1 MDQFEQFKTRV
12 LSKTTEYPCEA
23 VAAILANRVLF
34 PPTPV
39 GEQLEFWDLPLRSFF
54 LETDEHLA
62 KTSVFLLDLMYEIIQ
77 YVLNDSLAMIRHH
90 ENQNTERE
98 ERRLMIQAEAG
109 LMMIIKGRGKF
120 AQLPEYRSQLEQ
132 PQADRI
138 LAILR
143 LHRVR
148 SFSQT
153 QPSVNHYFKLI
164 LARRTGDNLA
174 SEEEV

>member
-1 MDQFEQFKTRV
+1 MDPFEQFKTRI
-12 LSKTTEYPCEA
+12 LSTGSEYPREA
-23 VAAILANRVLF
+23 VAATLANRVLF

-54 LETDEHLA
+54 LETDAHLA
-62 KTSVFLLDLMYEIIQ
+62 KTSVFLLDLVYEIIQ
-77 YVLNDSLAMIRHH
+77 YVLNDSLAMIRYR
-90 ENQNTERE
+90 EDQNVERE

-120 AQLPEYRSQLEQ
+120 SQLPEYRSQLEQ
-132 PQADRI
+132 PQAEKI

-143 LHRVR
+143 LHRLR

-164 LARRTGDNLA
+164 LAKRTGDNLA